1 MSMAIIEQ
9 LWSVVLGALAL
20 TTTVLA
26 GNNARSAW
34 VVGMISQAGWIGF
47 MFLTGNFGFLV
58 SIIGFTVVYIR
69 NYRAWGREPVTTEP
83 A

>member
-1 MSMAIIEQ
+1 MDIEQ
-9 LWSVVLGALAL
+9 VWSAVLGLMAL
-20 TTTVLA
+20 TSTTLA
-26 GNNARSAW
+26 GSRSRSAW
-34 VVGMISQAGWIGF
+34 VVGMASQVGWIGF

-69 NYRAWGREPVTTEP
+69 NYRAWSREPEP